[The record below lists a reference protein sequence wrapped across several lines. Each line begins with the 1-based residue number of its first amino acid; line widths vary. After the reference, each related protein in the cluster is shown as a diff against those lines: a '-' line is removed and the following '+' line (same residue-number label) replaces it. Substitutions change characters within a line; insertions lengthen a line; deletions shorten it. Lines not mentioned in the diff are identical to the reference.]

1 MKINRNK
8 FELARAKTCK
18 GLKELEKTGIS
29 RGTLC
34 TAISGKNMRPETIG
48 RIARA
53 LGVDV
58 TEIIED
64 IEQ

>member
-1 MKINRNK
+1 MKLNRNK
-8 FELARAKTCK
+8 FDIARARACK
-18 GLKELEKTGIS
+18 GTKELETAGIP

-34 TAISGKNMRPETIG
+34 TAMSGKNMKPETIG

-58 TEIIED
+58 TEIID
-64 IEQ
+64 

>member
-1 MKINRNK
+1 MKLNRGK

-18 GLKELEKTGIS
+18 GLKELEAAGVP

-34 TAISGKNMRPETIG
+34 TAISGKNMKPETIG

-58 TEIIED
+58 TEIID
-64 IEQ
+64 

>member
-1 MKINRNK
+1 MKLNREK
-8 FELARAKTCK
+8 FDIARARTCK
-18 GLKELEKTGIS
+18 GTKELEKAGLS

-34 TAISGKNMRPETIG
+34 TAMAGKNMRPETIG

-58 TEIIED
+58 TEIID
-64 IEQ
+64 

>member
-1 MKINRNK
+1 MKLDRNK

-18 GLKELEKTGIS
+18 GIKELEAAGIP

-34 TAISGKNMRPETIG
+34 TAVSGKNMKPETIG

-58 TEIIED
+58 TEIID
-64 IEQ
+64 